1 MSDTKVELLFLNEED
16 MIKAGVL
23 DAKKCV
29 DTMADVM
36 TLLSSKDYLMGGKSK
51 NEHGIMLGFPEESE
65 IEGFPI
71 NDSRDRRFMAM
82 PAYLGGR
89 FHMVGQKWYGSN
101 GKNAQKGLPRSILMV
116 TLNDVDTGQP
126 LAYMSANLLSAMRTG
141 AMPGLAA
148 RYLANPNPKV
158 VSLIGPGVVNKTCI
172 MAYLAEFSTIDTV
185 KIKGSSPNSK
195 TAKEMKEFI
204 KEKYPQVKNI
214 VICDTLD
221 EALMDADIISEAL
234 SCMKNE
240 WPVFNKD
247 CIKPGALI
255 ISSGSMMMDLEYVE
269 KKCTKVVDN
278 IHMYEEYIKI
288 FQEYDKET
296 GKCIPGGCP
305 GMWFVNM
312 IKDKKIEKEEVQHLG
327 DIIRGIAKGR
337 SSEEEVILACLGG
350 MPVEDV
356 GWGYECYQSALRQG
370 IGTKLKIWD
379 SPFMA

>member
-1 MSDTKVELLFLNEED
+1 MSDTKVELLFLSEED

-51 NEHGIMLGFPEESE
+51 NEHGIMLGFPDESE
-65 IEGFPI
+65 IQGFPI
-71 NDSRDRRFMAM
+71 NDARDRRFMAM

-89 FHMVGQKWYGSN
+89 FHMVGQKWYGSS
-101 GKNAQKGLPRSILMV
+101 GKNAEKGLPRSILMV
-116 TLNDVDTGQP
+116 TLNDVETGQP

-158 VSLIGPGVVNKTCI
+158 VSLVGPGVVNKTCL
-172 MAYLAEFSTIDTV
+172 MAYMEEFSTIDTV
-185 KIKGSSPNSK
+185 KIKGSSPKSK
-195 TAKEMKEFI
+195 TAAEMKKFI
-204 KEKYPQVKNI
+204 EENYPQVTNI
-214 VICDTLD
+214 VLCETMD
-221 EALMDADIISEAL
+221 EALTDADIISEAL
-234 SCMKNE
+234 SCMKNQE
-240 WPVFNKD
+240 PLFNKD
-247 CIKPGALI
+247 CIKPGALV
-255 ISSGSMMMDLEYVE
+255 ISSGSMKMDLDFVE

-278 IHMYEEYIKI
+278 IHMYEDYIEE

-296 GKCIPGGCP
+296 GERIPGGCP

-312 IKDKKIEKEEVQHLG
+312 IEDKKIPKTAVQNLG
-327 DIIRGIAKGR
+327 DIIRSIAPGR
-337 SSEEEVILACLGG
+337 TSEDEIILTCLGG
-350 MPVEDV
+350 MPIEDV
-356 GWGYECYQSALRQG
+356 GWGYECYHSALKQG

-379 SPFMA
+379 APYMA